1 MLNVYEL
8 EKRWQNYKLKYL
20 LPRIIF
26 SSLALLFLSI
36 MIVLYI
42 FSEDEEINSIQ
53 STKDNNISPKQNMS
67 SISNKNAPAISTNIE
82 VDQNTYKSHKVKKDN
97 SLEKKQMEFQENKK
111 NKKILLQPSVEF
123 MKTMNKDVVPY
134 YTQNNDNTTVT
145 SKEYQEETSV
155 ITNNVQTSTLEVQ
168 KEDKESSIN
177 IKKGTT
183 QNDIEH
189 VLQRFKK
196 NNNPALS
203 LFVAKKYY
211 DLGDYHN
218 AYNYAL
224 ITNEISN
231 DIEESWIIFAKS
243 LVKLGQKQKAINTLK
258 QYLQYSQSSKANLL
272 LDNILSGKFQ

>member
-26 SSLALLFLSI
+26 SSVTLLFFSI
-36 MIVLYI
+36 MIVFYI
-42 FSEDEEINSIQ
+42 FSEGQEINSIQ
-53 STKDNNISPKQNMS
+53 SIKDNNTSPKQNMS
-67 SISNKNAPAISTNIE
+67 SISNKNTPVISTNIE
-82 VDQNTYKSHKVKKDN
+82 VEQNTYKPHKVKKDD
-97 SLEKKQMEFQENKK
+97 SFEKEQMEFQENKK
-111 NKKILLQPSVEF
+111 SKKIVLQPSVEF
-123 MKTMNKDVVPY
+123 MKTINKDVVPY
-134 YTQNNDNTTVT
+134 YTQNNANTAVT
-145 SKEYQEETSV
+145 SKEHQEETSAV
-155 ITNNVQTSTLEVQ
+155 TNTVRTSILETQ
-168 KEDKESSIN
+168 KENKESTIN
-177 IKKGTT
+177 IEKGTT

-203 LFVAKKYY
+203 LFIAKKYY

-243 LVKLGQKQKAINTLK
+243 LVKLGQKEKAISTLK
-258 QYLQYSQSSKANLL
+258 QYLQYSQSNKANLL
-272 LDNILSGKFQ
+272 LENILSGKLQ